1 MWKFLTKSDLIEGLQ
16 TQPEKSDLQH
26 LKYLQ
31 DTWVHGVLRR
41 EDASRVIEIGG
52 GASRTLPPLR
62 RRGIECWNAD
72 KLAGFANGPLED
84 SSGIQSLRAS
94 GIKIVR
100 TFVGEYSNELPQ
112 DYFDVAY
119 SISVLEHLNA
129 QQLVDCFRDA
139 ARTLKPG
146 GRIYHAVDVFLGSA
160 PMQRTSQQIR
170 SLRDAV
176 LAAGLE
182 PLGPD
187 QVGDEPVFETT
198 YASPSVVYLARKW
211 YFTPELRELVNN
223 TALTTLL
230 MGHRRPI

>member
-1 MWKFLTKSDLIEGLQ
+1 MWAFLTKSEFIEGMQ
-16 TQPEKSDLQH
+16 TQPEQLDLQH
-26 LKYLQ
+26 LKYIQ
-31 DTWVHGVLRR
+31 DTWTHGVLRR
-41 EDASRVIEIGG
+41 EEASRVIEIGG

-72 KLAGFANGPLED
+72 KLDGFANGPLD
-84 SSGIQSLRAS
+84 NSSGIQSLRAA

-100 TFVGEYSNELPQ
+100 TFVGEYSNELPA

-139 ARTLKPG
+139 ARILKPG
-146 GRIYHAVDVFLGSA
+146 GRIYHAVDIFLASA
-160 PMQRTSQQIR
+160 PLPRTSQRIR
-170 SLRDAV
+170 DLRDAV
-176 LAAGLE
+176 QAAGLE

-187 QVGDEPVFETT
+187 TVGDEPVFDTT

-211 YFTPELRELVNN
+211 YFTPALRELVN
-223 TALTTLL
+223 TTSLTTLL